1 MADHLFKTLTFFS
14 KEEAVAA
21 ILERNIKEKKP
32 HKVVKSARDRY
43 AVCCKETGCLY
54 KVCVRKRGDGLFHL
68 STFHVH
74 AFNRL
79 FPEVKTKLIRARA
92 KEQLVATPTTS
103 SKTLQNTLRTAYGVS
118 VPLWSSQG
126 GMVKAR
132 VDFDGR

>member
-1 MADHLFKTLTFFS
+1 MADHPFKTLTFFS
-14 KEEAVAA
+14 KEEAVAT
-21 ILERNIKEKKP
+21 ICERNIKEKKP
-32 HKVVKSARDRY
+32 HTVVKSARDRY

-74 AFNRL
+74 AFNCL
-79 FPEVKTKLIRARA
+79 LPEVKTKLIRARA

-103 SKTLQNTLRTAYGVS
+103 TKSRKNTLRAAYGVS
-118 VPLWSSQG
+118 VPLWTSQR

-132 VDFDGR
+132 FDFEGR

>member
-1 MADHLFKTLTFFS
+1 MADHPFKTLTFFS

-21 ILERNIKEKKP
+21 ILERNIKEKRP
-32 HKVVKSARDRY
+32 PEVVKSALDRY

-54 KVCVRKRGDGLFHL
+54 KVCVRKRGDGLIHL

-103 SKTLQNTLRTAYGVS
+103 SKTLQNTLRAAYGVS
-118 VPLWSSQG
+118 VPLWTSQR

-132 VDFDGR
+132 FDFEGR